1 MVTIS
6 AKLIFDRIDLDLE
19 PDSARVE
26 LCSAKS
32 RGISMTNTVRV
43 PGNPPVPQTL
53 NSAINSIVAAA
64 KTAHDLE
71 SARRKVTRDKPAG
84 NGRGKDSD
92 VEAGVVQQ
100 RDR

>member
-6 AKLIFDRIDLDLE
+6 AKLTFDRIDLDLE
-19 PDSARVE
+19 PDLARVE

-71 SARRKVTRDKPAG
+71 SARRKVTK
-84 NGRGKDSD
+84 NKDQTSPT
-92 VEAGVVQQ
+92 VPKMN
-100 RDR
+100 